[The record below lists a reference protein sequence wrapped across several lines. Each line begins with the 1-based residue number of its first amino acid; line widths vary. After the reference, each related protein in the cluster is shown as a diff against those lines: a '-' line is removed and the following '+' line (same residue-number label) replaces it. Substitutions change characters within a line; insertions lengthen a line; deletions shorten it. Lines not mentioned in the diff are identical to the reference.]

1 MSLTYEVEFWA
12 IRQRKNRRKPFELRW
27 RVGDRPHSQSF
38 RLKTQAEGRQSQL
51 LEALRQREQFDVGT
65 GLPASELHELKS
77 PTWYEHACTYA
88 LMKWPDI
95 SAKHRAGIADAL
107 TAVTPTLVVASKEKR
122 PPAATLRRALQAYVF
137 QAARDDKGRVVLND
151 DGRPQARKD
160 VETPPEDMATALA
173 WMAKHSMKVSEL
185 KGSEVLRD
193 ALFALS
199 HRLDGKV
206 AAENT
211 TRRKYSVFNNAL
223 RYAVER
229 DLLAVNPLTRIDW
242 SPPQT
247 DDEIDFRYV
256 PNPKLA
262 RSLIQSVGERGVRG
276 EHLEAFFGCM
286 YYAAMRP
293 SEVAA
298 LGESACRL
306 PDEGD
311 AGAWGEL
318 VLSESRP
325 EVAAG
330 WTDDGLSYEKRGL
343 KKRARK
349 ATRSVPIPP
358 DLVSMLRTHLAR
370 YGTAPDGRMFRAAGG
385 GRLRSTEYADVWQ
398 LARHETLAPADQGT
412 PLAEVPYSLRHA
424 CVSLWLKAGVDPVEV
439 ASRAGHSVTVLYRF
453 YAKVIKGRQDAD
465 NARITR
471 ALASGDAD
479 VNDGA

>member
-1 MSLTYEVEFWA
+1 MSLSYEVEFWA

-27 RVGDRPHSQSF
+27 RVGDRQHSQSY

-51 LEALRQREQFDVGT
+51 LEALRRREQFDIGT

-77 PTWYEHACTYA
+77 PTWYDHAGAYV
-88 LMKWPDI
+88 LMKWPNI
-95 SAKHRAGIADAL
+95 AAKHRASIADAL
-107 TAVTPTLVVASKEKR
+107 TTVTPALVTTSRDKR
-122 PPAATLRRALQAYVF
+122 PDTATLRRALQTYAF
-137 QAARDDKGRVVLND
+137 QAARDESGKVVLGD
-151 DGRPQARKD
+151 DGRPMARKD
-160 VETPPEDMATALA
+160 AETPPEDVAAALA
-173 WMAKHSMKVSEL
+173 WMAKHSMKVGDL
-185 KGSEVLRD
+185 KDSDALRG

-199 HRLDGKV
+199 HRLDGTV

-211 TRRKYSVFNNAL
+211 TRRKYSVLNNAL

-229 DLLAVNPLTRIDW
+229 DLLPVNPLTRIDW

-256 PNPKLA
+256 PDPRLA
-262 RSLIQSVGERGVRG
+262 RSLIRAVAEQGVRG

-298 LGESACRL
+298 LSESACLL
-306 PDEGD
+306 PEETEPD
-311 AGAWGEL
+311 AWGEL

-325 EVAAG
+325 EVGAG

-343 KKRARK
+343 KRRARK
-349 ATRSVPIPP
+349 TTRPVPIPP
-358 DLVSMLRTHLAR
+358 VLVAMLRAHIEQ
-370 YGTAPDGRMFRAAGG
+370 YGATEDGRLFRAAGG

-398 LARHETLAPADQGT
+398 VARRVALSAADRGT

-439 ASRAGHSVTVLYRF
+439 ARRAGHSVTVLYRF
-453 YAKVIKGRQDAD
+453 YAKVIKGRQDQD

-471 ALASGDAD
+471 ALNSDDAEPS
-479 VNDGA
+479 DGA